1 MTESN
6 DTLSGSVYARVLAVA
21 MEAKRLK
28 SRQQMSNVTPRRKVT
43 TEAMQRLEDG
53 EVSFEMKETP
63 QDPFPDDETQVTE
76 LQGEVVTPDDETKG
90 ENDTWA
96 H

>member
-21 MEAKRLK
+21 MEAKRLN

-43 TEAMQRLEDG
+43 TEAMQRMEDG

-63 QDPFPDDETQVTE
+63 QDPFPDDETQATE
-76 LQGEVVTPDDETKG
+76 LQGEVATPDDETKG